1 MGPNTGGYPEA
12 MRIGAHV
19 RNDTRPLETAERL
32 GIDVMQMFVSD
43 PQSWKK
49 PEPHPQLAEIRDS
62 PIDVVVHSA
71 YVINVASLNNR
82 LRMPSRK
89 AVEQQADAAAELG
102 AFGLVVHGGH
112 LRAGEDLD
120 AGIDNWRKLFTRQ
133 EDKGGFAVPIL
144 IENTAGGEG
153 SIARRL
159 DAIARLWDAVGDQGA
174 GFCLDTC
181 HAWAG
186 GEDLMGIV
194 ERVLAITGRIDLV
207 HLNNSRDEFDSARDR
222 HANLASGTID
232 PDLLADVAKA
242 AGAPIILET
251 PAEGL
256 ADDVAYLEEALA

>member
-1 MGPNTGGYPEA
+1 

-19 RNDTRPLETAERL
+19 RGDTHPLQTAERL
-32 GIDVMQMFVSD
+32 GIDVMQMFVTD
-43 PQSWKK
+43 PQTFEK
-49 PEPHPQLAEIRDS
+49 PQPHPELEAIRES
-62 PIDVVVHSA
+62 SIDVVVHSA

-89 AVEQQADAAAELG
+89 CVADQAAAAADLG

-112 LRAGEDLD
+112 LRSGEDLA

-133 EDKGGFAVPIL
+133 EDKGGFGVPIL
-144 IENTAGGEG
+144 IENTAGGDG
-153 SIARRL
+153 AIARQL
-159 DAIARLWDAVGDQGA
+159 ETIGRLWDAVGDQGA

-186 GEDLMGIV
+186 GEDLLGIV
-194 ERVLAITGRIDLV
+194 ERVMAITGRIDLV

-222 HANLASGTID
+222 HANLQDGTID
-232 PDLLADVAKA
+232 PDVLADVARA

-256 ADDVAYLEEALA
+256 ADDVAYIREALA